1 MCSHVGNQRS
11 RGVVISRLRS
21 ICSEPSS
28 STSISSPIDLP
39 LPLKR
44 LGTNLSRAPGR
55 GDYVLRHVVRALAAL
70 YTRSSGMGRQK
81 ASAQGRPSWA

>member
-1 MCSHVGNQRS
+1 MCSHVGNQQS

-44 LGTNLSRAPGR
+44 LGANLSRAPGR
-55 GDYVLRHVVRALAAL
+55 GDYVLRHVVHALAPL
-70 YTRSSGMGRQK
+70 YARSSGMGRQK
-81 ASAQGRPSWA
+81 ALAQGRPSWA